1 MASKRFGIV
10 LMGDTLTPEQRS
22 ERMSRVRDRGSK
34 AEMVVRR
41 LVHSLGYRY
50 RLHVSRLPGRPDI
63 VLPKHRK
70 VILVHGCFWHR
81 HDDCRLAR
89 LPKSRLD
96 FWIPKLQRNRE
107 RDIENIQK
115 LKDAGWSV
123 LVVWECETSDMERL
137 HETVKKFLESVHGLD

>member
-1 MASKRFGIV
+1 MV
-10 LMGDTLTPEQRS
+10 DTLTPEQRS

-50 RLHVSRLPGRPDI
+50 RLHVSHLPGRPDI
-63 VLPKHRK
+63 VLAKHRK

-81 HDDCRLAR
+81 HEDCRLAR

-96 FWIPKLQRNRE
+96 FWVTKLQRNRE
-107 RDIENIQK
+107 RDMENTRK

-123 LVVWECETSDMERL
+123 FVVWECETSDREKL
-137 HETVKKFLESVHGLD
+137 TETVKKFLGSVHGLD